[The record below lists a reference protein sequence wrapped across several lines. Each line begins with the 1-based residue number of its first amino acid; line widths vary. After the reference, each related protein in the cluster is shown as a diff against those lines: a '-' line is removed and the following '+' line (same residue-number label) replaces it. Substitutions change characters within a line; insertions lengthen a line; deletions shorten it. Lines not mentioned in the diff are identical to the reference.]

1 MLSASLQ
8 SDALYHL
15 SQQAFIAAE
24 IFWDKRLQLIAP
36 AHVSNLH
43 GQGAIGK
50 TYSLRACGHFLA
62 ANQRPCQDDG
72 LFGWPGAQQI
82 AHDLPQASAD
92 RFHGQLQGG
101 KTILALPADSHE
113 YASPAG
119 GIKV

>member
-1 MLSASLQ
+1 MLIASLQ

-24 IFWDKRLQLIAP
+24 IFWDKRLELIAP

-43 GQGAIGK
+43 GQGAVGK
-50 TYSLRACGHFLA
+50 TDRLRACGYFLA

-82 AHDLPQASAD
+82 AHDLAQASA
-92 RFHGQLQGG
+92 HGLHWQL
-101 KTILALPADSHE
+101 PERDHFS
-113 YASPAG
+113 SCD
-119 GIKV
+119 